1 MSLGGAKY
9 EHFSCFHCSCQFG
22 LKSFIAANLFNSA
35 RWICKLRFYC
45 IYFITPDMIQLRLQL
60 GKWNSNELEYM
71 FSSFYW
77 VVVFVLF
84 RFFKFFRFFS
94 KWWDDRILSLL
105 FFRWDQID
113 FFFIYSNLQQNKV
126 EIYCG
131 DFFFCSVLLVF

>member
-1 MSLGGAKY
+1 
-9 EHFSCFHCSCQFG
+9 
-22 LKSFIAANLFNSA
+22 
-35 RWICKLRFYC
+35 
-45 IYFITPDMIQLRLQL
+45 
-60 GKWNSNELEYM
+60 M

-131 DFFFCSVLLVF
+131 DFFFCFVLLVF